1 MGATPLEVVQS
12 FTDSMR
18 RGEID
23 ACRLLVADDLV
34 FSEAECLPFGGDWV
48 GPEGFID
55 FLGAVSKHYRVRVAD
70 MVLSEVGDRVLAR
83 VSGTIESRATGRSL
97 PLDALDLYEVRNG
110 VIVRVDVYYKDAA
123 AVAHLIEPADAEVS
137 A

>member
-1 MGATPLEVVQS
+1 MGATPLEVVRS

-23 ACRLLVADDLV
+23 VCRQLVADELV
-34 FSEAECLPFGGDWV
+34 FSEAECLPFGGDWS
-48 GPEGFID
+48 GPQGFVD
-55 FLGAVSKHYRVRVAD
+55 FLGAVGKHYRVRVAD
-70 MVLSEVGDRVLAR
+70 MALSEAGDRVLAR

-97 PLDALDLYEVRNG
+97 PLDAMDLYEVRDG
-110 VIVRVDVYYKDAA
+110 LIVRVDVYYKDAA
-123 AVAHLIEPADAEVS
+123 AVASLVEPVDAEVS